1 MQSEADDI
9 PTRLDKAGER
19 LRTARAEQHNALTEA
34 MRLAEA
40 AIADGMSEVEAARRA
55 KVNRMTLR
63 KHLGK

>member
-1 MQSEADDI
+1 MQSEANDI

-19 LRTARAEQHNALTEA
+19 LHTARTEQHDALTEA

-40 AIADGMSEVEAARRA
+40 AIADGMSEVEAAKRA
-55 KVNRMTLR
+55 QVNRMTLR

>member
-1 MQSEADDI
+1 MQSEAEDI

-19 LRTARAEQHNALTEA
+19 LRAARGELHDAITEV
-34 MRLAEA
+34 MYLAEA

-63 KHLGK
+63 KYLGK